1 MLFGTSH
8 KPASVSY
15 FYVPFIWFEQQA
27 IRLVIAIMQHCITA
41 CCVSIFL
48 QVQQWTYSSKTRTVR
63 AAARAA
69 RESGVRIREL
79 QPHEFDEEMR
89 RKLQYEV
96 SGEHSRMV

>member
-1 MLFGTSH
+1 MPL
-8 KPASVSY
+8 P
-15 FYVPFIWFEQQA
+15 
-27 IRLVIAIMQHCITA
+27 
-41 CCVSIFL
+41 L

-79 QPHEFDEEMR
+79 QPHEFDEDMR

-96 SGEHSRMV
+96 SGEHFIHSLGVWFFCCVHCEVTATA

>member
-1 MLFGTSH
+1 
-8 KPASVSY
+8 
-15 FYVPFIWFEQQA
+15 
-27 IRLVIAIMQHCITA
+27 
-41 CCVSIFL
+41 
-48 QVQQWTYSSKTRTVR
+48 VQQWTYSGKTRTVR

-96 SGEHSRMV
+96 SGAQRSQRLVWNLSSQQHSQ